1 MKKEC
6 LCYIRSIY
14 RMISAFEQ
22 TLQKQF
28 GLNIN
33 EIMLLCIVSDRRNIS
48 SGEVA
53 KEMELTHSNTSKVL
67 ASLEKKKLICR
78 HACKED
84 LRCMKFSITK
94 NGETLLANI
103 NCDHVELPECLKVLI
118 SAKK

>member
-1 MKKEC
+1 
-6 LCYIRSIY
+6 
-14 RMISAFEQ
+14 MISAFEQ

-67 ASLEKKKLICR
+67 ASLEQKKLICR
-78 HACKED
+78 H